1 MSASGAA
8 RWTTPLAMF
17 VREYYRTTLNV
28 VMLVAIPALVIFAV
42 GDAIGRIS
50 RIFATGL
57 TTAMAES
64 MGALWAAAFLTGM
77 MGFFMITGARAADRR
92 LLGAGYRPVQLVAL
106 RFIVIALF
114 GGLATLASYLLL
126 LTRLS
131 PTDPVQM
138 LAVMYL
144 AALLYGA
151 LGVLIGSLVPGELEG
166 SFALLFFFVMD
177 AFIASPLFGEAGGFP
192 LNLLPTFYPTKVL
205 LSVTAAQPHDP
216 VHWWYI
222 AAYALSVSALAGA
235 AFYRA
240 ARAR

>member
-1 MSASGAA
+1 
-8 RWTTPLAMF
+8 MF

-28 VMLVAIPALVIFAV
+28 VLLIVIPALVIFAV
-42 GDAIGRIS
+42 SDSIGRIS

-92 LLGAGYRPVQLVAL
+92 LVGAGYGALEVVAL
-106 RFIVIALF
+106 RFTVIALF
-114 GGLATLASYLLL
+114 GGLATLASYGLL
-126 LTRLS
+126 LTRVT
-131 PTDPVQM
+131 PTDHAQM
-138 LAVMYL
+138 LLVMYL

-151 LGVLIGSLVPGELEG
+151 LGVLIGSLIPGELEG

-177 AFIASPLFGEAGGFP
+177 AFIASPLFGNAGGFP

-205 LSVTAAQPHDP
+205 LSVTAEAPHDA
-216 VHWWYI
+216 VHWLYI
-222 AAYALSVSALAGA
+222 GGYALAVGALAAG
-235 AFYRA
+235 AFYRV
-240 ARAR
+240 ARRR